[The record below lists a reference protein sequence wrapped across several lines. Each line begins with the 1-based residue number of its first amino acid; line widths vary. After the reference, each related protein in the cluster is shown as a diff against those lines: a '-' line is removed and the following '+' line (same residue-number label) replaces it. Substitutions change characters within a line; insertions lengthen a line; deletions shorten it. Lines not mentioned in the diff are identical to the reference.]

1 MNIGRCL
8 RWQPQA
14 MADGRSKTDEG
25 FASCGGHWL
34 LGSALLAVAVSS
46 CERRCMCYKWQ
57 VATKRLT
64 FPLVSTMV
72 QTCNIQHL
80 PAAGA
85 GNACPSLPLS
95 QRHAVDPNHPII
107 CHLACTVTID
117 VAACKSGGNN
127 MRRAVRGLAFVN
139 RWASCGGLGHE
150 AVAGWPNLHWM
161 CKQICLFDR
170 QGAGASHE
178 EG

>member
-1 MNIGRCL
+1 
-8 RWQPQA
+8 

-117 VAACKSGGNN
+117 VAACKSGENKHETRCERLG
-127 MRRAVRGLAFVN
+127 VRESVGRLRGTGTRGGSWMAKLALDVQADMPF
-139 RWASCGGLGHE
+139 
-150 AVAGWPNLHWM
+150 
-161 CKQICLFDR
+161 
-170 QGAGASHE
+170 
-178 EG
+178 